1 MDDSRVGSDIMWNEK
16 VDWELESDGLTF
28 ML

>member
-16 VDWELESDGLTF
+16 VDWEFESDGLTF